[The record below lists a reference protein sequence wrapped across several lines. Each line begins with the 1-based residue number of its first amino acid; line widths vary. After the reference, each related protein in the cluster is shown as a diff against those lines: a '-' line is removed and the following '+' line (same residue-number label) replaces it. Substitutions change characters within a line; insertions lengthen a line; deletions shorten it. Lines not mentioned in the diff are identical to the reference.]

1 MNPAGG
7 GAMLLLG
14 AALLVESWRRGL
26 LDGFIGELRTA
37 ARGEAK
43 PRPFTL
49 PTARETWIGDFAV
62 QP

>member
-7 GAMLLLG
+7 VLLVLG
-14 AALLVESWRRGL
+14 AVLLVESWRRGI
-26 LDGFIGELRTA
+26 LDGFIGTLRTA

-49 PTARETWIGDFAV
+49 PTARDAFIGDFAV